1 MRHPTVVSGARLCIE
16 FRNWLSREDDCS
28 KAKYLAQC
36 AADLPNED
44 LLTTRICF
52 TIFVE
57 IAIENKVLFRET
69 AIGLFPA

>member
-1 MRHPTVVSGARLCIE
+1 MVSGARLCIE

-28 KAKYLAQC
+28 KAKYFAQC